1 MGIGLLF
8 TTCKSC
14 GKSYLVG
21 VNGKDVREKKF
32 SGGRTGGVPFI
43 AFGQDE
49 IDRIEGGI
57 NEGDEIRCPGCGEMV
72 KVVGPD
78 NPKKEEDKS

>member
-21 VNGKDVREKKF
+21 VNGKDIREKKF
-32 SGGRTGGVPFI
+32 SGGRHEGVPFI

-57 NEGDEIRCPGCGEMV
+57 NEGDDIP
-72 KVVGPD
+72 
-78 NPKKEEDKS
+78 